1 MAMNATRKAAVKYL
15 SALLLFGS
23 NGIVASRIAMS
34 SYEIVWTRTLIGGL
48 LLAAIYLFSKEKKK
62 FWHNKKDMGLIMLSG
77 FAMGANWMFL
87 YEAYTQIGVSVATL
101 LCYCGPV
108 IVLALSTAMFR
119 ERMSVAKIVGIS
131 AALLG
136 MVFLNGMS
144 LLSSGFSWGLACGLL
159 SAVMYALMVVSNKK
173 ATSITGLENAMCQL
187 FAAFFIVS
195 VFIFIKQGAAIS
207 FAVGDV
213 WPILLLGLINTGGGC
228 YLYFSSIQQLRAQSV
243 AILGY
248 LEPLSALFFSAIIL
262 SERLTWLQLLGAV
275 LILGGAAFAE
285 LFRRKAPDKT

>member
-1 MAMNATRKAAVKYL
+1 MNTSKKGAIKYL

-23 NGIVASRIAMS
+23 NGIVASHIAMS

-48 LLAAIYLFSKEKKK
+48 LLAAIYLFSKEKKR
-62 FWHNKKDMGLIMLSG
+62 FWQNKKHLGLLVLSG

-87 YEAYTQIGVSVATL
+87 YEAYAQIGVSVATL

-108 IVLALSTAMFR
+108 IVLALSTVMFR
-119 ERMSVAKIVGIS
+119 ERMSAAKIAGIS

-136 MVFLNGMS
+136 MACLNGMS
-144 LLSSGFSWGLACGLL
+144 LLQGGFSWGLACGLL

-173 ATSITGLENAMCQL
+173 ATTITGLENAMCQL
-187 FAAFFIVS
+187 FSAFFIVS
-195 VFIFIKQGAAIS
+195 VFLLIKQGAAIS
-207 FAVGDV
+207 FTASDV
-213 WPILLLGLINTGGGC
+213 WPTLLLGIINTGGGC

-243 AILGY
+243 AIFGY

-262 SERLTWLQLLGAV
+262 SERLTWLQLLGAA

-285 LFRRKAPDKT
+285 LFRRKVRSKS